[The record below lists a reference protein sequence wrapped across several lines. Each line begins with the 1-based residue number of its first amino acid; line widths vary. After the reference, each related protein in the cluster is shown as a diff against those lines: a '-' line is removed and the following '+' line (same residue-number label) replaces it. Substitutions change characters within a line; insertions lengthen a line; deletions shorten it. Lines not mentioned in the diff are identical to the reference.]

1 MTDFI
6 DKLAANGVAFTLQDG
21 RIIVEGDLRVG
32 FTLEPED
39 PAIPCDYIPANLTVT
54 NTLTILSGIH
64 SIPAGLVA
72 RNLFISYSE
81 LESLP
86 DNLTITGTL
95 MANSSR
101 LKYLPENLTVGR
113 VLDIMCTDIAY
124 LPDTLKVAG
133 SMMLSNTRIT
143 TLPDNLHLEENLAL
157 EAMPLQA
164 LPKNLKVGHS
174 LYLEAVALKRIP
186 ECISCPVINL
196 VNPGNFENVA
206 SVTGIG
212 GKPNRHVYALRTALG
227 VRVCMYDLSV
237 DPEIFG
243 LLVRGIYDEPTA
255 ELLDKAA
262 QQCIQRLEDM
272 YASENAVRH

>member
-1 MTDFI
+1 MKDFI
-6 DKLAANGVAFTLQDG
+6 EKLTAQGVAFTVNDG

-39 PAIPCDYIPANLTVT
+39 PAIRCDNIPANLTVT
-54 NTLTILSGIH
+54 NTLTILAGIH

-86 DNLTITGTL
+86 DNLTITGSL

-101 LKYLPENLTVGR
+101 LKYLPENLKVGR
-113 VLDIMCTDIAY
+113 IMDIMCTDIAY
-124 LPDTLKVAG
+124 LPDTLKVTG

-164 LPKNLKVGHS
+164 LPKNLTVGRN
-174 LYLEAVALKRIP
+174 LYLDAVDLKRIP

-206 SVTGIG
+206 AVTGIG
-212 GKPNRHVYALRTALG
+212 GKPNRHVYALRTAHG
-227 VRVCMYDLSV
+227 IRVCMYDLSV

-243 LLVRGIYDEPTA
+243 LMMRGIYDESTA
-255 ELLDKAA
+255 EQLNQAA
-262 QQCIQRLEDM
+262 QQCVQRLEDF
-272 YASENAVRH
+272 YASENTVRH